1 MSKGNDP
8 MASVELQPA
17 AQQLPPSRR
26 LADALASVPRGAL
39 MSSADCTL
47 AADEELLVP
56 RLVARI
62 AELEERLYA
71 SEAGGASWAEA
82 GGLLDRF
89 GGLLRKAQQGLD
101 AGIAY
106 VVGDAEVQQA
116 QLTAVTK
123 EATAKA
129 LLITIKKLQGLKAE
143 RGRLEQAA
151 QDLQAEL
158 EAARAELV
166 SAQAVAA
173 AAAEAEAALRAA
185 GTAGQASLAEL
196 HVAAAADKAALAAAT
211 QQVEALRMEARQA
224 AAASEA
230 AQAAAS
236 LLGSQVE
243 ALQGQ
248 LAEAHSVAAELQR
261 QLDSSSAECAALQ
274 GRLAAAAEEA
284 QGVAAEAEGLRAA
297 RAALAQELNETRLRL
312 ERAQAV
318 AEDFQRRFLQER
330 LERRKVHEQLQVL
343 RGNIRVCC
351 RVRPSLS
358 PGAGAPKEA
367 QACGITYPLPGSL
380 CVHAS
385 EQRQQEF
392 EFDSVFSG
400 EATQEEVFDEVWP
413 LIRSCADGYNV
424 CLLAY
429 GQTGSGK
436 THTMMGPERNP
447 GLSVRALKALFDITA
462 AEAEHGAR
470 RAISVS
476 MLEVYN
482 EALRDLLQSDA
493 AKPLDVSAMGA
504 GQLATGQERVPGLT
518 WRPVACVDD
527 VLAVL
532 AEGSKNRATAAT
544 SLNAHSSRSHA
555 LLSVRLTDA
564 AGQSSVLHLV
574 DLAGSERIAKSEVAG
589 QQLKEAQAIN
599 KSLSALGD
607 VIAALQ
613 SKSGHVPYRNSKLT
627 QVLQDSLCGSSK
639 VLLVCCVSPEVANAQ
654 ETLSSLNFASR
665 AAQVELGPIRKAAE
679 PATRKASAAGGGA
692 SPSPLTP
699 GAAAAAARAKAA
711 GTPQSGGRMQ
721 RSTLRDANAH

>member
-1 MSKGNDP
+1 

-17 AQQLPPSRR
+17 AQQPPPSRR
-26 LADALASVPRGAL
+26 LADALASVPRGAIP
-39 MSSADCTL
+39 SSADSTL

-62 AELEERLYA
+62 AELEERLYS
-71 SEAGGASWAEA
+71 SEAGDRFLGED

-106 VVGDAEVQQA
+106 VVGDAEAQQA

-143 RGRLEQAA
+143 KGRLEVEVRGLQEELAA
-151 QDLQAEL
+151 AQAEL
-158 EAARAELV
+158 A
-166 SAQAVAA
+166 SAQAAAAAA
-173 AAAEAEAALRAA
+173 AAAEAAVRAA
-185 GTAGQASLAEL
+185 GTAGQATLAEL
-196 HVAAAADKAALAAAT
+196 QAASTADKAALAAA
-211 QQVEALRMEARQA
+211 ARQLEQLWLEAAHA
-224 AAASEA
+224 AAATEA
-230 AQAAAS
+230 AHAAAS
-236 LLGSQVE
+236 QLGSQVG

-248 LAEAHSVAAELQR
+248 LAEARSSAAELQR
-261 QLDSSSAECAALQ
+261 LLDSSRAECAALQ
-274 GRLAAAAEEA
+274 GQLALAAEEA
-284 QGVAAEAEGLRAA
+284 QGIAAEAEGLRAA
-297 RAALAQELNETRLRL
+297 RALLAQELNATKLRL

-318 AEDFQRRFLQER
+318 GEDFQRRFLQER

-358 PGAGAPKEA
+358 PGAGAAKEA

-385 EQRQQEF
+385 ERRQQEF
-392 EFDSVFSG
+392 EFDAVFGG

-436 THTMMGPERNP
+436 THTMMGPGDNP

-462 AEAEHGAR
+462 AEAQDGAQ

-482 EALRDLLQSDA
+482 EALRDLLQSEA

-504 GQLATGQERVPGLT
+504 GQLVAGQERVPGLT

-532 AEGSKNRATAAT
+532 SEGSKNRATAAT

-574 DLAGSERIAKSEVAG
+574 DLAGSERIARSEVAG

-607 VIAALQ
+607 VIASLQ

-665 AAQVELGPIRKAAE
+665 AAQVELGPIRKATE
-679 PATRKASAAGGGA
+679 PAGRKAAGGGA
-692 SPSPLTP
+692 SASPLTP
-699 GAAAAAARAKAA
+699 GTAAAAARAKAA
-711 GTPQSGGRMQ
+711 GTPQSGSKVQ
-721 RSTLRDANAH
+721 RSTLRDANIH